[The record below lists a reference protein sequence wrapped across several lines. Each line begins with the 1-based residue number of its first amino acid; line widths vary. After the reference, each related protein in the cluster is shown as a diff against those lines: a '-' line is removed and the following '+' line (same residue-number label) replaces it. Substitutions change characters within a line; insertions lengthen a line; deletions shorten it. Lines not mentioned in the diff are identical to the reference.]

1 MYMHEYKKSTVRL
14 WKTHVK
20 ILAVTSENGRVCRV
34 EAILLLRNVVSFEFL
49 TKMALII

>member
-1 MYMHEYKKSTVRL
+1 MHEYKKSTVRL

-20 ILAVTSENGRVCRV
+20 FLAVTSENGRVCGV
-34 EAILLLRNVVSFEFL
+34 EAILLLHNVDNVSFEFL